1 MLVDNYYSNN
11 TWVYKCI
18 YHLIFVTKYRRK
30 VLTPQIQERCKEI
43 LLNLQSEKFE
53 ILELEIMEDHVH
65 ILFSSQ
71 PDFDLKKLVYMI
83 KGTSSNLLRLEF
95 PELVKKLPSL
105 WTRSKFLAT
114 IGSVSLDIVK
124 KYIETQKNR

>member
-1 MLVDNYYSNN
+1 
-11 TWVYKCI
+11 
-18 YHLIFVTKYRRK
+18 
-30 VLTPQIQERCKEI
+30 
-43 LLNLQSEKFE
+43 
-53 ILELEIMEDHVH
+53 MEDHVH
-65 ILFSSQ
+65 ILFSSH

-83 KGTSSNLLRLEF
+83 KGTTSNLLRLEF